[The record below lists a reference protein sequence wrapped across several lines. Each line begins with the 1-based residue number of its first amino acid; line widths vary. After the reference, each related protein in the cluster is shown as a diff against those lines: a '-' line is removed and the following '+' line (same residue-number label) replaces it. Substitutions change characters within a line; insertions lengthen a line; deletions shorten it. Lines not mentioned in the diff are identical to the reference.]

1 MNCLCLNTRQAAR
14 ALTRLYEEYL
24 RPCDLTPPQFGLL
37 SALAECPGLSQQG
50 LADML
55 DLDQTTLSRNLRLL
69 IENKWIKG
77 TRSKEDRRLTCYAV
91 TPAGLEVR
99 QTAAPHWN
107 RAQQHMREALG
118 TDWETA
124 FSVLRR
130 LSSVAAA

>member
-1 MNCLCLNTRQAAR
+1 MNCLCLNTRHAAR
-14 ALTRLYEEYL
+14 ALTRMYEEHL
-24 RPCDLTPPQFGLL
+24 RPCNLTPPQFGLL
-37 SALAECPGLSQQG
+37 SVLAERPGLSQQE

-107 RAQQHMREALG
+107 RAQQHMRDSLG
-118 TDWETA
+118 ADWETA
-124 FSVLRR
+124 FAVLRR
-130 LSSVAAA
+130 LSRVAAA

>member
-1 MNCLCLNTRQAAR
+1 M
-14 ALTRLYEEYL
+14 TRLYEEYL

-107 RAQQHMREALG
+107 RAQQQMREALG
-118 TDWETA
+118 ADWETA
-124 FSVLRR
+124 FAVLQR
-130 LSSVAAA
+130 LSRVAAA